1 MRRAACCGHLI
12 FFTEVNYGEVTRVIN
27 NFVKVVGGS
36 TDPTIQI
43 APAAKEVQPD
53 DKTCDSL

>member
-1 MRRAACCGHLI
+1 MLWSSY